1 MRAEGCVHQHQKQTV
16 TAPCCPPEFI
26 DNLINTL
33 STASDVYTYQ
43 CTRITHIS
51 VLHEIYTGM
60 LSHHPPF
67 YCWCFL
73 NAQPARAMGGKK
85 APPPLH
91 LTGLLIERAGS
102 VRGPPM
108 HAFYYDA
115 PECTDPH
122 SCGHVVQ

>member
-51 VLHEIYTGM
+51 VLHEIQACSVTILHSIVGVFSM
-60 LSHHPPF
+60 LS
-67 YCWCFL
+67 
-73 NAQPARAMGGKK
+73 QPEPWGEKS
-85 APPPLH
+85 PPLH

-108 HAFYYDA
+108 HAFYCDA